1 MDQSLYFNIK
11 KKGEIMDS
19 SNKHFLIFFQRVDSH
34 LVSVHQFPLGR
45 YPCTF
50 CSRAFSCRPL
60 LSRHAVVQ
68 HGLGRRYPCEHCAKV
83 FSDPSNLQRHI
94 RSSHVGARAHAC
106 PECGKT
112 FATSSG
118 LKQHT
123 HIHSSVKVRRTKKHS
138 RKIQVYLM
146 ANLFCFCCS
155 RFNARSV

>member
-1 MDQSLYFNIK
+1 MYTLSVTDTFCLFILPFFPPR
-11 KKGEIMDS
+11 D
-19 SNKHFLIFFQRVDSH
+19 IFQHQKRVDSH
-34 LVSVHQFPLGR
+34 LVKVHQFPLGR

-123 HIHSSVKVRRTKKHS
+123 HIHSSVKVGYFFSATKKYQI
-138 RKIQVYLM
+138 K
-146 ANLFCFCCS
+146 LFLYFI
-155 RFNARSV
+155 N

>member
-1 MDQSLYFNIK
+1 MGDNIHPNRSLDCDDIDLPIRCEVCDKPFHDIDQYVTLVVLLIY
-11 KKGEIMDS
+11 GS
-19 SNKHFLIFFQRVDSH
+19 STFSFLRVDIH
-34 LVSVHQFPLGR
+34 LVTVHQFPAGR

-50 CSRAFSCRPL
+50 CSRSFSCRPI

-68 HGLGRRYPCEHCAKV
+68 HGLGRRYPCEHCNKV

-123 HIHSSVKVRRTKKHS
+123 HIHSSVKVVT
-138 RKIQVYLM
+138 I
-146 ANLFCFCCS
+146 N
-155 RFNARSV
+155 

>member
-1 MDQSLYFNIK
+1 MDCFNNRILYFFK
-11 KKGEIMDS
+11 
-19 SNKHFLIFFQRVDSH
+19 QRVDSH

-123 HIHSSVKVRRTKKHS
+123 HIHSSVKVYTIKKKNS
-138 RKIQVYLM
+138 CLSYGKNV
-146 ANLFCFCCS
+146 LFVAAIPMRGLSESLHTIF
-155 RFNARSV
+155 

>member
-1 MDQSLYFNIK
+1 MHIILN
-11 KKGEIMDS
+11 G
-19 SNKHFLIFFQRVDSH
+19 FFFGNRVDAH

-50 CSRAFSCRPL
+50 CSRSFSCRPL

-68 HGLGRRYPCEHCAKV
+68 HGLGRRYPCEHCSKV

-123 HIHSSVKVRRTKKHS
+123 HIHSSVKVIFQFTYIGVNCS
-138 RKIQVYLM
+138 S
-146 ANLFCFCCS
+146 NL
-155 RFNARSV
+155 RNDGNSVCLN